1 MVLRLRLQQQFK
13 IKYRPSMGSTTL
25 DGFND
30 HPMIQHYVS
39 AIKQL
44 ASSLFT
50 SELLTTSAKS
60 NCEPDENDV
69 NILSSLQKIPDAASL
84 PETPQQCPPSGS
96 LPPKTLQQSTQN
108 EQHPCNPVEMSV
120 VSYICGFVV
129 KKIPKSCVECLEL
142 CLSTQEANHHMLVTI
157 KEYKPNCMIRV
168 SEKVFQLCF
177 YFEKHFQDSTSR
189 SLPYPH
195 PRAQLLSTFKNSESF
210 NNSLNCTKNHGQILV
225 TQILQMYA
233 NIRIHF
239 HLRHFNRTLKGKRG
253 SELNKDRKLNM

>member
-1 MVLRLRLQQQFK
+1 
-13 IKYRPSMGSTTL
+13 
-25 DGFND
+25 
-30 HPMIQHYVS
+30 
-39 AIKQL
+39 
-44 ASSLFT
+44 
-50 SELLTTSAKS
+50 
-60 NCEPDENDV
+60 
-69 NILSSLQKIPDAASL
+69 
-84 PETPQQCPPSGS
+84 
-96 LPPKTLQQSTQN
+96 
-108 EQHPCNPVEMSV
+108 
-120 VSYICGFVV
+120 
-129 KKIPKSCVECLEL
+129 
-142 CLSTQEANHHMLVTI
+142 
-157 KEYKPNCMIRV
+157 MIRV

-253 SELNKDRKLNM
+253 SELNKDRKLNMWWIPNVFFLMCNELYPLLFPPCLSLIDIIIIVVLLFIIKRKSECIFSFFFLFLKWWLTMLSRREAAVVAMYLIGCQLVIRTISIQGCFLSCQS